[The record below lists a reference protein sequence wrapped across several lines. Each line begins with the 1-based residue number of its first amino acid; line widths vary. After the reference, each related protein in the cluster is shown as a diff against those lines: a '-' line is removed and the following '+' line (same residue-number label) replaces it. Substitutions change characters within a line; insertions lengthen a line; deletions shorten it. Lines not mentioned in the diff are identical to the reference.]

1 MFLLPVFFIAAGVL
15 FSASPAHAMHIS
27 EGILPAG
34 WAALWSVAAL
44 PFLAWGV
51 WKVKLEARENIELKP
66 LLGVTAAAV
75 FIISCMPVP
84 VPTAGTCSHP
94 CGTAISAILLG
105 PAMSILT
112 AAAALLI
119 QAMFMAHGGLTTW
132 GANIMS
138 MGVAGSLAGY
148 TVFKLLRRSGAGLGA
163 SAFAAGVIADWGTYA
178 ATAFELASS
187 ISGTDPVLPLFAK
200 IAAAFVPTQ
209 LPLGILEGFM
219 TAGMVKMLA
228 NRRPDILVRFGMIAP
243 KEVAI

>member
-1 MFLLPVFFIAAGVL
+1 MYSQAFLIVSIVMLC
-15 FSASPAHAMHIS
+15 ASPAHAMHIS

-34 WAALWSVAAL
+34 WASLWSAAAL
-44 PFLAWGV
+44 PFLAWGIR
-51 WKVKLEARENIELKP
+51 KTRLAARENIELKP

-75 FIISCMPVP
+75 FIISCMPIP

-148 TVFKLLRRSGAGLGA
+148 AVFRLLRRFGAGLGA
-163 SAFAAGVIADWGTYA
+163 SAFAAGVLADWGTYA

-187 ISGTDPVLPLFAK
+187 ISGADPVMPLFLK

-209 LPLGILEGFM
+209 FPLGILEGFM
-219 TAGMVKMLA
+219 TAGMVTMLA
-228 NRRPDILVRFGMIAP
+228 KRRPDMLVRFGMISP
-243 KEVAI
+243 KEVSA